1 MLPHTIVSSTTRLDE
16 LVAAVTLGA
25 PSPFNIKEKGTTLFQ
40 YKDATGLEDVQAE
53 IVRMVCI
60 RMLFLTIC

>member
-25 PSPFNIKEKGTTLFQ
+25 PSPFDIKEKGTTLVQ
-40 YKDATGLEDVQAE
+40 YKDATGLEEVQAE
-53 IVRMVCI
+53 MASMVCI
-60 RMLFLTIC
+60 RMLFLAIC